1 MGRSADISP
10 ISNRLQATSRLISE
24 LRSFGTSIWGAIGSR
39 PWVGLKSSK
48 ITETLPEGF
57 LPAAKRHGHAE
68 VQVEKKRSHFCF
80 FGHCNLCFW
89 CFSYFLGFILQFF
102 PLSKKFLKKLKKVK
116 KLIFKNEFPKNCKS
130 SKSCSS
136 LPFGPTPDLSNLL
149 QQSGDC
155 YLEIKLPSRLVV
167 CKTRFYLF
175 QSQDPQCLL

>member
-1 MGRSADISP
+1 MRTFYSNESYQLAP
-10 ISNRLQATSRLISE
+10 ILSL
-24 LRSFGTSIWGAIGSR
+24 
-39 PWVGLKSSK
+39 
-48 ITETLPEGF
+48 LPLF

-68 VQVEKKRSHFCF
+68 LQVERKKEVTFAFLVIVTSVFGVFHIFQVSYYNF
-80 FGHCNLCFW
+80 FLFQK
-89 CFSYFLGFILQFF
+89 S
-102 PLSKKFLKKLKKVK
+102 FLKSSKKVK

-149 QQSGDC
+149 QQSGAC

-175 QSQDPQCLL
+175 TLPQGHREFIQNLDGHCWKSKIKSWSQNDNCLGSVLGTSQ